1 MYIIEIR
8 ILYEFLR
15 SSTKL
20 LNILIERL
28 NQNAQINIRSLTIS
42 LYMTYNRAFRL
53 IYFTFNSSEKLIIY
67 FNVEVNSLMNF
78 FIFFQELMFNALASF
93 LYLSSASYLA
103 FSTKIFL
110 LPQYYISPGFD
121 VYPAMTASYV
131 RTQLFTITFLI
142 SIHF

>member
-67 FNVEVNSLMNF
+67 FNVEVKSLMNF